1 MKQGNKVRMEIIDPN
16 RPGTVAQILRKIILE
31 KLNKA

>member
-16 RPGTVAQILRKIILE
+16 RPGTLKRMLQKIILE